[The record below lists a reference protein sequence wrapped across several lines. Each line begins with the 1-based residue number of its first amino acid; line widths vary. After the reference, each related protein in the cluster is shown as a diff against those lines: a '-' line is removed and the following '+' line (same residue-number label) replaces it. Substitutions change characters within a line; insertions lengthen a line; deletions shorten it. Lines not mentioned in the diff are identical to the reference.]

1 MSGRSGSGSLMEVKN
16 ISKNFGTVR
25 ALCNVSFDIERG
37 KILGLVGDNGAG
49 KSTLLKILSGD
60 LQPSSGNIYLKG
72 KEIRFNSPADAM
84 KMGIAIAYQF
94 LELVDIASVWE
105 NFFMGRE
112 LTKRRIGPFAFLDIE
127 KMKHLTA
134 EAITKHGPK
143 LDVER
148 EVIELSGE
156 QRQIIAISRAIEA
169 DPKILLLDES
179 FTLLS
184 LEGRKEIVDFLGNVN
199 KKCDI
204 TMVIVSHD
212 LDLIKK
218 LSHYIMVLRS
228 GEKVF
233 FGRTDEIS
241 IDEIVKYMLP

>member
-1 MSGRSGSGSLMEVKN
+1 MSGRSGSGSMMEVKN

-60 LQPSSGNIYLKG
+60 LQPSGGNIYLKG

-156 QRQIIAISRAIEA
+156 QRQIIAVSRAIEA